1 MIPKQVSFLLF
12 IIIPLIIC
20 NLLYIDLCKSST
32 KNDISPKP
40 KKYSSKKLKE
50 NNDNNFK
57 FNNSIIDNHNNMKC
71 INVKIIDSD
80 DNENKISV
88 ESLGD
93 KEYELCLKNAL
104 KEALD
109 ENEKV
114 RKIKLYIF
122 LIFIYR

>member
-1 MIPKQVSFLLF
+1 
-12 IIIPLIIC
+12 
-20 NLLYIDLCKSST
+20 
-32 KNDISPKP
+32 
-40 KKYSSKKLKE
+40 
-50 NNDNNFK
+50 
-57 FNNSIIDNHNNMKC
+57 MKC